1 MFTNKVGESQRID
14 KHSSSKKKLENV
26 SIAEPLLLNPQ
37 HEQYTTLHGTHP
49 LLTGKNGKQLK
60 RVRKRKGLT
69 GKEGMGERNNIR
81 EKNIVFRN
89 SIEKID
95 FSSFLVCL

>member
-1 MFTNKVGESQRID
+1 
-14 KHSSSKKKLENV
+14 V
-26 SIAEPLLLNPQ
+26 SIAEPLLNPQ

-49 LLTGKNGKQLK
+49 LLTGKKWERAKKGEKKK
-60 RVRKRKGLT
+60 RINR
-69 GKEGMGERNNIR
+69 EGRHEERNNIR

-95 FSSFLVCL
+95 FSSFLVCS